1 MENFD
6 LFDDDLSEVS
16 TVVQTQKSLVDAEQ
30 RLGLMLDAMPI
41 GLLFHTEQSVLYAN
55 QEACRLL
62 KASKSELI
70 GQHFLDHIRDAE
82 LEKTSA
88 LLSGAFADSEEVN
101 DLESIVHCADG
112 TELLVKII
120 VGRLPWEGT
129 PVIQLLF
136 QDITAQKRAEN
147 SLRKLSITDAL
158 TGAYNRRHLM
168 YEASLYMDQKAMG
181 LLSAALIDIDHFK
194 SINDRYGHAVGD
206 LALKDLTKMAH
217 ALVPTIDGADSAMFA
232 RYGGEEFLLLLP
244 GLDLKAA
251 EREAQRFCASV
262 KRLRIASEDGEIT
275 GLSVSIGVATFR
287 ASDKNIDGFLSRADK
302 ALYQAKDSGRDRVCL
317 AT

>member
-1 MENFD
+1 MEDFD
-6 LFDDDLSEVS
+6 LFADDMSDVS

-55 QEACRLL
+55 REACRLL
-62 KASKSELI
+62 KADKSQLV
-70 GQHFLDHIRDAE
+70 GQHFLDHIRETE

-88 LLSGAFADSEEVN
+88 LLNGAFARSQDAQ
-101 DLESIVHCADG
+101 DIESVVQCQDG
-112 TELLVKII
+112 TERLVKVIA
-120 VGRLPWEGT
+120 GKLPWEGT

-147 SLRKLSITDAL
+147 SLRKLSITDEL

-168 YEASLYMDQKAMG
+168 YEASLYIDKKATE
-181 LLSAALIDIDHFK
+181 LLSIALIDVDHFK
-194 SINDRYGHAVGD
+194 AINDQHGHGVGD
-206 LALKDLTKMAH
+206 VALKELTALAH
-217 ALVPTIDGADSAMFA
+217 SLVPTISGTDSAMFA
-232 RYGGEEFLLLLP
+232 RIGGEEFLMLLP

-251 EREAQRFCASV
+251 EKEAEHFRTSI
-262 KRLRIASEDGEIT
+262 KKLRIKTEDGDVIS
-275 GLSVSIGVATFR
+275 LAVSIGVATFR

-302 ALYQAKDSGRDRVCL
+302 ALYQAKHAGRDQVCS